1 MTMDD
6 KQCEVYRDR
15 VDEKL
20 EVHDKRLD
28 NHSSR
33 LDELEHYRYTI
44 DERISNLTQK
54 VDDIAKSV
62 KHFTGLIIGGWIGL
76 IIFLIQQAMTK

>member
-1 MTMDD
+1 MDD
-6 KQCEVYRDR
+6 RQCEVYRDI
-15 VDEKL
+15 VNKKL
-20 EVHDKRLD
+20 ESHDKRLD

-54 VDDIAKSV
+54 VDDIAQSV
-62 KHFTGLIIGGWIGL
+62 KHFTDLVIGGWIGL
-76 IIFLIQQAMTK
+76 IIFLIQQAMVK

>member
-1 MTMDD
+1 MMDD
-6 KQCEVYRDR
+6 KQCETYRKN
-15 VDEKL
+15 VEEKIQA
-20 EVHDKRLD
+20 HDKRLD

-54 VDDIAKSV
+54 VDEIAQSV
-62 KHFTGLIIGGWIGL
+62 KHFTNLVIGAWIGL
-76 IIFLIQQAMTK
+76 IIFLIQQAMNR

>member
-6 KQCEVYRDR
+6 KQCETYRKNL
-15 VDEKL
+15 DEKL
-20 EVHDKRLD
+20 ALHDTRL
-28 NHSSR
+28 NSHSSR

-54 VDDIAKSV
+54 VDDIAQSV
-62 KHFTGLIIGGWIGL
+62 KNFTGLVVGGWIGL
-76 IIFLIQQAMTK
+76 IIFLIQQAMVK

>member
-1 MTMDD
+1 MDD
-6 KQCEVYRDR
+6 KQCEAYRDR

-20 EVHDKRLD
+20 EIHDKRLD
-28 NHSSR
+28 SHSSR

-54 VDDIAKSV
+54 VDEIAQSG
-62 KHFTGLIIGGWIGL
+62 KHCTRLVLGGWIGL

>member
-1 MTMDD
+1 MDER
-6 KQCEVYRDR
+6 QCKVYRDR
-15 VDEKL
+15 VEEKL

-28 NHSSR
+28 SHSSR

-62 KHFTGLIIGGWIGL
+62 KNFTGLVISGWIGL
-76 IIFLIQQAMTK
+76 IIFLIQQAMSK